1 MNKYILTVF
10 VLFCGLFAIGQTKI
24 SGQITDPSGMAIP
37 GVNVVV
43 KGTSDGGITDLD
55 GNFSFQTM
63 ATGKQ
68 TIQASYVG
76 FEVYEKIETLT
87 GKAIVLSI
95 QMQTS
100 SEQLNEVVLTA
111 TSTRRSQK
119 ETPLSITSFGQ
130 KELAEKNTGS
140 QADILRSVPGIT
152 AEGGGGEVGANV
164 FVRGLP
170 SGGQYQ
176 FNPIQI
182 DGMPVLGTFGLNSSA
197 HDVYFR
203 NDLGMRS
210 LEFVR
215 GGSSILYG
223 VGSVAGIINYTS
235 VTGSAQPKTTLRLET
250 ATNSRY
256 KADFVTSG
264 PLGAED
270 SDLFYAFSGFYRYD
284 EGPLKTGLTTRG
296 FQLRGNIKKVFE
308 NGSFTLSAQAIDD
321 KVQFFLPYPLEGGSR
336 ERPTGN
342 DGETIYTLQTAA
354 ASDFSYLTPNGMYR
368 SPIDDG
374 VKTKG
379 GYFLANYIYNFEDD
393 LKLDA
398 KLRYS
403 KYQHEFNF
411 FLDGSGLADANVVET
426 QAEYLAARNLSSGEF
441 TYLNGEALASDALLF
456 ENRVL
461 DRDRPIQEL
470 MADIK
475 LVKAIDAHT
484 FTLGS
489 FMSHSEADDVNFIT
503 SYLSEYND
511 RPDLIDVSGYTVN
524 GITNRGASYSNRS
537 VISNKI
543 AVYLADEIRLDKWNF
558 DIGFRYERAS
568 GDVKIEGTE
577 SYEVDNT
584 GIANID
590 NVMWGNGSYTRG
602 HVTADGFAVAL
613 AALYKINDAYS
624 VYGNFSKGY
633 FFPELR
639 SISFDNL
646 GNPSSYK
653 PENIVQAEAG
663 LKYGKGKLSG
673 TVALYGVSLTDRRS
687 ITFVNTD
694 DGGATEQVDIQ
705 DSETFGAEVTWN
717 WKFIKN
723 LALGGSFTYQDH
735 QLTKSE
741 GNPEFEGN
749 ELRRQPNVLGTAN
762 LGYNNNKIDAS
773 FIYNY
778 TGEKYSNDANTI
790 LLDAFGLASLN
801 LGYTFTMSE
810 NLETIRLGARVYN
823 LFDSEGVTEGSPRM
837 ANNQTEEAYFV
848 GRPVLPT
855 RLFLS
860 ATFNF

>member
-1 MNKYILTVF
+1 MKTKLLTLI
-10 VLFCGLFAIGQTKI
+10 VLFCGLFVVGQTKI

-55 GNFSFQTM
+55 GNFSFVSNQVG
-63 ATGKQ
+63 AQK
-68 TIQASYVG
+68 IQASYVG
-76 FEVYEKIETLT
+76 FEMYEETKTFDGSEIKL
-87 GKAIVLSI
+87 AI
-95 QMQTS
+95 QMKAS

-130 KELAEKNTGS
+130 KELAQKNTGS

-235 VTGSAQPKTTLRLET
+235 VTGSAQPKTTLRIET

-264 PLGAED
+264 PLGGED
-270 SDLFYAFSGFYRYD
+270 SDLFYSFSGFYRYD
-284 EGPLKTGLTTRG
+284 EGPIKTGLTTRG
-296 FQLRGNIKKVFE
+296 FQLRGNIKKKFE
-308 NGSFTLSAQAIDD
+308 NGSFTLSGQTIDD
-321 KVQFFLPYPLEGGSR
+321 KVQFFLPLPLEGGTR
-336 ERPTGN
+336 ARPTGN

-354 ASDFSYLTPNGMYR
+354 ASDFSYQTPDGMYH

-393 LKLDA
+393 LKFDA

-403 KYQHEFNF
+403 KYQHEFNL

-426 QAEYLAARNLSSGEF
+426 QAEYLAARNLSSGDF
-441 TYLNGEALASDALLF
+441 TYLNGEALDSDALLF

-475 LVKAIDAHT
+475 LVKSLNAHT

-489 FMSHSEADDVNFIT
+489 FMTHSEADDVNFIT
-503 SYLSEYND
+503 SYLSEYRD
-511 RPDLIDVSGYTVN
+511 RPDLINVSGYTVN
-524 GITNRGASYSNRS
+524 GITNRGTSYSNRS
-537 VISNKI
+537 VTSNKI

-558 DIGFRYERAS
+558 DVGLRYERAS
-568 GDVKIEGTE
+568 GDIKIEGTK
-577 SYEVDNT
+577 SYVVDNT
-584 GIANID
+584 GIENID

-602 HVTADGFAVAL
+602 HVTADGLAVAL
-613 AALYKINDAYS
+613 AALYKIDESYS

-639 SISFDNL
+639 SISFDGF
-646 GNPSSYK
+646 GNPASYK
-653 PENIVQAEAG
+653 PENILQGEAG

-673 TVALYGVSLTDRRS
+673 TVALYGVTLKDRRAV
-687 ITFVNTD
+687 TFVNTD

-705 DSETFGAEVTWN
+705 DSETYGAEVTWN
-717 WKFIKN
+717 WRFVKDFSF
-723 LALGGSFTYQDH
+723 GGSVTYQDH

-741 GNPEFEGN
+741 GNPEFVGN
-749 ELRRQPNVLGTAN
+749 ELRRQPKLLGTLN
-762 LGYNNNKIDAS
+762 LGYNNTKVDAA
-773 FIYNY
+773 FGYNY

-801 LGYTFTMSE
+801 MGYTFSMGE
-810 NLETIRLGARVYN
+810 NLESIRLGARVYN
-823 LFDSEGVTEGSPRM
+823 LFNSEGITEGSPRL
-837 ANNQTEEAYFV
+837 ADNQTEEAYFV

-860 ATFNF
+860 ATINF